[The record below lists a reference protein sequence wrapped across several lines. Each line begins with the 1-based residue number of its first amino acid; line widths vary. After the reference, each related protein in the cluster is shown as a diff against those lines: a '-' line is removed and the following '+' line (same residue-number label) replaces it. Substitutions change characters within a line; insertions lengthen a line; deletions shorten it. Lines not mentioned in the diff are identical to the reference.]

1 MEITITLRNWLL
13 NRIKNRKLYKKH
25 IIKKGIVL
33 KYNEI
38 TEYQNQAPPIISN
51 LNSEYRIKSPTVG
64 IVRNGLRFDDYVYK
78 NASWLFYERYLKNN
92 NIKYEYYDIFKS
104 NWIEEAKKYDII
116 MWHVNSTP
124 AELNIAQSKI
134 YILEHILRK
143 FCFPSF
149 HEIWQYE
156 NKCRASYLYKVYG
169 IPSIP
174 TFLTNSYEEA
184 MAIINKLDFPVVAKV
199 STGASSSGVEKII
212 NSGESKKYVKEVF
225 SEKGRKTIYPYM
237 RHKNYVLFQEFIDDA
252 KYDLRIMII
261 GNKAFGYYRY
271 PSKGD
276 FRASGAGNYEK
287 KEIPYEAI
295 KIAVDVKKKLNSRLM
310 GVDLLYS
317 ERQGK
322 YFVIE
327 TSLFNQIDTA
337 EQLKVDGIPGYY
349 DISNINDITFK
360 PGRYWIHEL
369 VMDEVIRVWYDA
381 STNEQIATN
390 L

>member
-13 NRIKNRKLYKKH
+13 NKIKNRKLYKRH

-124 AELNIAQSKI
+124 IELNIAQSKI
-134 YILEHILRK
+134 YILEKIMGK
-143 FCFPSF
+143 FTFPSF

-156 NKCRASYLYKVYG
+156 DKCRASYLYKIYG
-169 IPSIP
+169 SPSIT
-174 TFLTNSYEEA
+174 TFLTNSYKEA
-184 MAIINKLDFPVVAKV
+184 SAIINKLDFPVVAKA
-199 STGASSSGVEKII
+199 STGASSSGVEKIN
-212 NSGESKKYVKEVF
+212 NSREAKKYVKEVF
-225 SEKGRKTIYPYM
+225 SDKGRKTIYPYM
-237 RHKNYVLFQEFIDDA
+237 RHKDYVLFQEFIDDA

-271 PSKGD
+271 PNKGD

-287 KEIPYEAI
+287 KDIAYEAI
-295 KIAVDVKKKLNSRLM
+295 RIAVDVKNKLNSRLM
-310 GVDLLYS
+310 GVDMLYS
-317 ERQGK
+317 DKQGK
-322 YFVIE
+322 YFIIE
-327 TSLFNQIDTA
+327 TSLFNKIDTA

-360 PGRYWIHEL
+360 PGSYWIHEL
-369 VMDEVIRVWYDA
+369 VMDEIIREWWHT
-381 STNEQIATN
+381 STNGQSATN